1 MNKEFFRIFIGAS
14 VLAVHAF
21 CFFWIFY
28 MKDEYLSMPQRISIA
43 LLFMPIT
50 AAYVVAIIRHA
61 IENATLRETH
71 PVVNLNYAIIISM
84 FTVITLGGLLWT
96 VVNLQ
101 GAQESDRQLI
111 LLFEVAFGAGFG
123 LIAADLFGKIEVI
136 SVAAKRPSQP
146 PS

>member
-14 VLAVHAF
+14 VIAVHAL

-28 MKDEYLSMPQRISIA
+28 MKDDYLSLSQRTSIA

-61 IENATLRETH
+61 IENAIPREIH

-101 GAQESDRQLI
+101 GAQEADKQLI

-136 SVAAKRPSQP
+136 GGDAKHSGRRPS
-146 PS
+146 